1 MRSTSMLSRLPILM
15 NFFRAAELDGGSFSL
30 GLCKIAR
37 SQREAFE
44 ARGTRQRRPRCAF
57 KVSIK
62 NGCCSS
68 VILLSGGGPGGP
80 GGRGARGGGAARGGG
95 RGGGAK

>member
-1 MRSTSMLSRLPILM
+1 MSSSSLLCRLLFLL
-15 NFFRAAELDGGSFSL
+15 FFFWAAELDGGSFSL

-68 VILLSGGGPGGP
+68 VILLSDIGLIDPICQLSRSLSSTRSSGHGN
-80 GGRGARGGGAARGGG
+80 
-95 RGGGAK
+95 

>member
-1 MRSTSMLSRLPILM
+1 MNSASYSASLALSFFSMRSTSMLSRLLFLL

-57 KVSIK
+57 KVSMK

-68 VILLSGGGPGGP
+68 VILLSDIGLIDPICQ
-80 GGRGARGGGAARGGG
+80 
-95 RGGGAK
+95 